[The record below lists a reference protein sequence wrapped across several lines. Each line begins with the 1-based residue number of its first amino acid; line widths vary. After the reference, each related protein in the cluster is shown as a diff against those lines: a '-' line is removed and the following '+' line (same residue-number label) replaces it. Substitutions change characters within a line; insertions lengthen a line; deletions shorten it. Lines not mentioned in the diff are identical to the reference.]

1 MDLKKEVI
9 LIHRLKE
16 NKPGERQ
23 SQLPIAM
30 ILAGLMLCLCFLIAC
45 GPSPEREPVKEGVAP
60 DFVLRDLQGNSFR
73 LQDERGK
80 MVLLI
85 FTTTWCPS
93 CRAAI
98 PLYREIYEKYG
109 SRGLVVVNI
118 DIQEPLDRVRQFVEN
133 HRIPYRVLLD
143 PTGHVGLT
151 FGVVGVPSL
160 VLVNKD
166 GEIVSDETPV
176 ILEILGNLFGGQD
189 QAIP

>member
-1 MDLKKEVI
+1 MDLKKEVV
-9 LIHRLKE
+9 LFHRLKE
-16 NKPGERQ
+16 KASVKKHSR
-23 SQLPIAM
+23 LPIFAL
-30 ILAGLMLCLCFLIAC
+30 LAGMLLCLCFLIAC
-45 GPSPEREPVKEGVAP
+45 GPSPEREPVQEGFAP
-60 DFVLRDLQGNSFR
+60 DFVLRDLQGNPFR

-98 PLYREIYEKYG
+98 PLYRELYEKYG

-143 PTGHVGLT
+143 TTGHVGLT

-189 QAIP
+189 QGNS